1 MVTITLDLTI
11 LPSMSEPRLKE
22 DYTLAR
28 CCSPTP
34 PEPIVGYYSWDNV
47 LKVHRVD
54 CESLA
59 RVEPDRLVT
68 LEWDDILADPEP
80 TPDPVVIDEI
90 DAQDLAI
97 LKHHRAYGID
107 YSLKVARML
116 GLEKQKVFDIH
127 QKLRDMELLERVE
140 PRIVQYR
147 KGHVKGKWIKHRNHT
162 YYDLT
167 DKGRLYLEHLE
178 KNG

>member
-1 MVTITLDLTI
+1 
-11 LPSMSEPRLKE
+11 MSEPRLKE

-47 LKVHRVD
+47 LKVHSPD
-54 CESLA
+54 CENLA
-59 RVEPDRLVT
+59 RVEDDRLVT
-68 LEWDDILADPEP
+68 LEWNDILAEPEP
-80 TPDPVVIDEI
+80 TPDDDIVELGQQETAV
-90 DAQDLAI
+90 
-97 LKHHRAYGID
+97 LKHHQKYGID
-107 YSLKVARML
+107 YSLKVARVL
-116 GLEKQKVFDIH
+116 ALDKQAVFDIH

-167 DKGRLYLEHLE
+167 DKGRLYLEHL
-178 KNG
+178 KKDD